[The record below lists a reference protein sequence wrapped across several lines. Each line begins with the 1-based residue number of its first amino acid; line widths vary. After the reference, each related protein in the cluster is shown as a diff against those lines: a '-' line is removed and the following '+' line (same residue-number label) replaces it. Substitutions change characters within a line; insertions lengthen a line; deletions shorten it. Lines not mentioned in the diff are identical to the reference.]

1 MSILAQQ
8 LYGGVLATDETAVA
22 AREERRPFGNL
33 PSKEGVESPLFSG
46 FTYAK
51 DTEAA
56 NAFGNG
62 ADDEKNSPTAIR
74 TAEDTINFFNTT
86 TYGTPDNFA
95 RLGKGQS
102 TVLTNLA
109 RFVKNGDSS
118 QTATEWN
125 NDEMKTSFVQDGG
138 GTRMQLVRAEYDN
151 ASGWKNELK
160 GNTFNA
166 AADRQ
171 YSKANVIVGDL
182 NEELSFS
189 AQLSVADFNK
199 DGKVDFDDFFV
210 FADEFGKVA
219 GVDLVETI
227 KNSG

>member
-22 AREERRPFGNL
+22 AREERNPFGNL
-33 PSKEGVESPLFSG
+33 PSKEGVENPLFSG
-46 FTYAK
+46 FTYAR
-51 DTEAA
+51 DTEAS
-56 NAFGNG
+56 NAFGND
-62 ADDEKNSPTAIR
+62 ADGVKNSPTDIP
-74 TAEDTINFFNTT
+74 AEDTITFFNTT

-95 RLGKGQS
+95 RLSKGQS

-118 QTATEWN
+118 ETATTWN
-125 NDEMKTSFVQDGG
+125 NSEMKESFTQDGG
-138 GTRMQLVRAEYDN
+138 GTRMQLVRGEYDN

-160 GNTFNA
+160 GNSFNA
-166 AADRQ
+166 AEDRQ
-171 YSKANVIVGDL
+171 YNKSNVIVGDL
-182 NEELSFS
+182 NAELSFS
-189 AQLSVADFNK
+189 AQLSVADF
-199 DGKVDFDDFFV
+199 DGDGDVDFDDFFV

-219 GVDLVETI
+219 GVDLVEAV

>member
-22 AREERRPFGNL
+22 AREERKPFGNL

-56 NAFGNG
+56 SAFGND
-62 ADDEKNSPTAIR
+62 ADGVKNSPTDIR
-74 TAEDTINFFNTT
+74 TAEDAITFFNTT

-95 RLGKGQS
+95 RLSKGQS

-118 QTATEWN
+118 ETATTWN
-125 NDEMKTSFVQDGG
+125 NDEMKQSFVQDGG
-138 GTRMQLVRAEYDN
+138 GTRMQLVRGEYDN
-151 ASGWKNELK
+151 ASGWKNELA
-160 GNTFNA
+160 GNSFNA
-166 AADRQ
+166 SENRQ
-171 YSKANVIVGDL
+171 YNKANVIVGDL
-182 NEELSFS
+182 NAELSFD

-219 GVDLVETI
+219 GVDLVEVV
-227 KNSG
+227 KNS